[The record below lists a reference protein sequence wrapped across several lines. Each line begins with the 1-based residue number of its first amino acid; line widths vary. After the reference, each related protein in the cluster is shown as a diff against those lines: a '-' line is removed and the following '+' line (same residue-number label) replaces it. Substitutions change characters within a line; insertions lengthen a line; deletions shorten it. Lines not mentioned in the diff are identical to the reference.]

1 MSRVTFASGAGA
13 GGVVGV
19 AQQGEEGAAHS
30 VPVVEEETEEQ
41 ASARKQRQEKKEA
54 EAAKKVLKDKHEKFN
69 AFVSARQKQEPA
81 EQLRF
86 TAEMKR
92 QMKEL
97 PPGSLSN
104 PKDLQ
109 DFYRGFEVYWQRTET
124 QTFLDEWKGTWTS
137 LLVGPEEVEA
147 LELLGEEVEQEDA
160 ISTQAADDGDLG
172 SLAGVRSDA
181 EPQ

>member
-1 MSRVTFASGAGA
+1 MTFASGGAGA

-19 AQQGEEGAAHS
+19 AQPGEAGAAHS
-30 VPVVEEETEEQ
+30 VPVVVQETEEEEHV
-41 ASARKQRQEKKEA
+41 RKQKQEKKEA
-54 EAAKKVLKDKHEKFN
+54 EAARSALKAKHEKFN
-69 AFVSARQKQEPA
+69 AFVSARQKQEPE
-81 EQLRF
+81 EQRRF
-86 TAEMKR
+86 TEEMKR
-92 QMKEL
+92 QMEAL

-104 PKDLQ
+104 PKAMH
-109 DFYRGFEVYWQRTET
+109 DFYSGFEAYWHRHET
-124 QTFLDEWKGTWTS
+124 QKWLNEWKGTWTS

-160 ISTQAADDGDLG
+160 ISTQAVDDGDLG